1 MNRITLN
8 LMDFQ
13 NSSRAEKSFLE
24 KLKVVSPLR
33 SYKMQYFDK
42 LVLDVS
48 ESS

>member
-1 MNRITLN
+1 
-8 LMDFQ
+8 MDFQ

-33 SYKMQYFDK
+33 SNKMQYFDK

-48 ESS
+48 EPS